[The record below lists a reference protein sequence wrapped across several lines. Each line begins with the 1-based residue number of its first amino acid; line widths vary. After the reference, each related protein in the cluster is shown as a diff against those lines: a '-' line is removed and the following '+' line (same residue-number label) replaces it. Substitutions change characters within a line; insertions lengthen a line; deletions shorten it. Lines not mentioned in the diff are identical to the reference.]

1 MNLNNLQS
9 TFVCYTIIV
18 CLIILFDACCYVVTL
33 EIVLTLKVLCTRFA
47 WYNTILKT
55 KKCKIGGIDAERILD
70 IILLV
75 FFAQSKYQYI
85 FFQRKEN
92 GKVLYISFSGQ
103 LLNHQKITHP
113 PMEIQKLISAV
124 YSTIKTPFIISF
136 HFYKKAIV

>member
-1 MNLNNLQS
+1 MFNNFLM
-9 TFVCYTIIV
+9 
-18 CLIILFDACCYVVTL
+18 YVVTL

-75 FFAQSKYQYI
+75 FLHKASTSI
-85 FFQRKEN
+85 SFFQRKEN
-92 GKVLYISFSGQ
+92 GKVPYISFSGQ